1 MYKYE
6 LHCHTA
12 EGSRCASSTAA
23 EMAEFYY
30 RLGYTGIV
38 ITDHFFNGN
47 CTVPKDLPWR
57 ERVMLYCR
65 GYENA
70 RAYGER
76 VGLDVFF
83 GWEFYGDFVTL
94 GLSPQWLAEH
104 EDLDKLTVFEYFD
117 TIHRDGGYIIHA
129 HPFRESATTKSM
141 RIYPRIVDAMEVINA
156 QNTEFQNS
164 VAACIAE
171 KYGVT
176 AVCGSDAHN
185 TSVSSLCALH
195 LQEKAG
201 NLDALIAAVRANHHS
216 VQLYEVLREGEKIH
230 LERTKA
236 E

>member
-30 RLGYTGIV
+30 WLGYTGIV

-57 ERVMLYCR
+57 ERVALYCR

-70 RAYGER
+70 KEYGDR

-83 GWEFYGDFVTL
+83 GWEFSGDFVTL

-104 EDLDKLTVFEYFD
+104 EDLDKLTAFEYFE

-129 HPFRESATTKSM
+129 HPFREASYIACI
-141 RIYPRIVDAMEVINA
+141 RLFPRHVHGVEIYNGCR
-156 QNTEFQNS
+156 TEFENKM
-164 VAACIAE
+164 AE
-171 KYGVT
+171 QYAKNIGLAFQVIDDILDET
-176 AVCGSDAHN
+176 GDMMILGKPIGSD
-185 TSVSSLCALH
+185 
-195 LQEKAG
+195 EK
-201 NLDALIAAVRANHHS
+201 NNKTNRIRF
-216 VQLYEVLREGEKIH
+216 
-230 LERTKA
+230 T
-236 E
+236 